1 MLLAG
6 GTQGEE
12 ELSDHQ
18 LLSAQYNLPLVQGF
32 CISEHSAG
40 EDYLSRKEGR

>member
-18 LLSAQYNLPLVQGF
+18 LLSAQYNLPF
-32 CISEHSAG
+32 ISAG
-40 EDYLSRKEGR
+40 FLHLRTLRWGGLLE